1 MQATELETTALL
13 TLTKGY
19 ALGMELVQTNYLFQG
34 LLVLFAIAAL
44 GTAVYYRDKINIGG
58 ALDFLNYIP
67 MKVVLVIGGA
77 FCTAF
82 VIVMAFA
89 FKDMIGGYMPI
100 VYWFIFPL
108 LIYAISLTITI
119 MNQMSTA
126 KTVDITLAA
135 SSSVKPMLI
144 GFMGLVLGKSAY
156 VRAPVA
162 SAFPIL
168 NSLKGIDDILE
179 IERFNPAIEGL
190 GVAYWVWWFLV
201 ISQTAALGEATI
213 HPS

>member
-1 MQATELETTALL
+1 MQTTDPVLG
-13 TLTKGY
+13 TMQMVTKGY
-19 ALGMELVQTNYLFQG
+19 TVGMELVQTSYLFQG
-34 LLVLFAIAAL
+34 LLGLFALAVIGA
-44 GTAVYYRDKINIGG
+44 AVYYRDKINIGG
-58 ALDFLNYIP
+58 AFDFLNYIP
-67 MKVVLVIGGA
+67 MKIVLVVGGA

-89 FKDMIGGYMPI
+89 FKDMIGGYMSI
-100 VYWFIFPL
+100 VYWLILPL
-108 LIYAISLTITI
+108 MIYVISLTITI
-119 MNQMSTA
+119 MNQLNTA
-126 KTVDITLAA
+126 KTIDIGLAA
-135 SSSVKPMLI
+135 SSSVKPMAV
-144 GFMGLVLGKSAY
+144 GFVGLVLGKSAY

-179 IERFNPAIEGL
+179 IERYNPAIEGL

-201 ISQTAALGEATI
+201 ISQTAALGDATI